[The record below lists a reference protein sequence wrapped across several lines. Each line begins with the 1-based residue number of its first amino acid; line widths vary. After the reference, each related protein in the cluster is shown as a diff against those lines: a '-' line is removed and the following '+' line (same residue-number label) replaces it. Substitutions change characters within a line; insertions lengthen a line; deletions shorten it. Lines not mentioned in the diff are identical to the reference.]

1 MLNLRDRIIE
11 QSLILFDE
19 YGFHGVTV
27 KQIVEASKTSKGGFY
42 HHFQSKDE
50 LLYVIHDAFITYV
63 SKEAKRADETHRSPI
78 DKIQEITRVFV
89 RVFDLYKPHLS
100 VFYQESKYLKPP
112 YNEQI
117 KQKRD
122 EFKSLIFQV
131 ITEGQRTGHFR
142 KELPP
147 GLTSMA
153 ILGMVNWMYKWY
165 RRDGD
170 YSIDEIAD
178 VFIDIIL
185 HSLLPPDESA
195 VYYENQML
203 HVPFFYDS
211 K

>member
-11 QSLILFDE
+11 QSLGLFDR
-19 YGFHGVTV
+19 YGYHGVTV
-27 KQIVEASKTSKGGFY
+27 KQIVEASETSKGGFY

-50 LLYVIHDAFITYV
+50 LLFVIHDAFITYV
-63 SKEAKRADETHRSPI
+63 SKEARRADKTHTSPI

-89 RVFDLYKPHLS
+89 KVFDLYKPHLS
-100 VFYQESKYLKPP
+100 VFYQESKYLKPE
-112 YNEQI
+112 YEKLI

-122 EFKSLIFQV
+122 EFKNLILQV
-131 ITEGQRTGHFR
+131 IIEGQQSGHFR

-147 GLTSMA
+147 SLVSMA

-165 RRDGD
+165 RRDGE

-178 VFIDIIL
+178 VFIDLIL
-185 HSLLPPDESA
+185 HSLLPSNESA
-195 VYYENQML
+195 FYQDQML
-203 HVPFFYDS
+203 HIPFFYEG

>member
-11 QSLILFDE
+11 HSLDLFDQ

-27 KQIVEASKTSKGGFY
+27 KQIVEASETSKGGFY

-50 LLYVIHDAFITYV
+50 LLFVIHDAFITYV
-63 SKEAKRADETHRSPI
+63 SKEAKRADATHTSPI

-100 VFYQESKYLKPP
+100 VFYQESKYLKPE
-112 YNEQI
+112 YDQQI
-117 KQKRD
+117 QLKRD
-122 EFKSLIFQV
+122 EFKNILHQV
-131 ITEGQRTGHFR
+131 ITEGQQSGHFR

-165 RRDGD
+165 RRDGE

-185 HSLLPPDESA
+185 HSLLPSNESA
-195 VYYENQML
+195 VYRSQML
-203 HVPFFYDS
+203 HIPFFYEN

>member
-11 QSLILFDE
+11 QSLDLFDQ

-27 KQIVEASKTSKGGFY
+27 KQIVEASQTSKGGFY

-50 LLYVIHDAFITYV
+50 LLFVIHDAFITYV
-63 SKEAKRADETHRSPI
+63 SKEAKRATKTHTSPI

-89 RVFDLYKPHLS
+89 KVFDLYKPHLS
-100 VFYQESKYLKPP
+100 VFYQESKYLKPE
-112 YNEQI
+112 YEKQI

-122 EFKSLIFQV
+122 EFKDLILQV
-131 ITEGQRTGHFR
+131 IIEGQQSGHFR

-147 GLTSMA
+147 SLTSMA

-165 RRDGD
+165 RRDGE

-178 VFIDIIL
+178 VFIDLIL
-185 HSLLPPDESA
+185 HSLLPSNKSA
-195 VYYENQML
+195 AYQDQML
-203 HVPFFYDS
+203 HIPFFYER